1 MPEMN
6 RTNIAVI
13 TERLNH
19 IAATMDDIKPLI
31 AAVSSLQHSND
42 VFDQRINQL
51 TLNSEARY
59 KMLHDQDKRVLVLE
73 RWHKA
78 MIGFSATA
86 MAVLLALAGYTKSF
100 IETIQDERNDTNQ
113 RLTTLELIANNQSIS
128 KALEAKPGKE
138 VPE

>member
-1 MPEMN
+1 MN

-113 RLTTLELIANNQSIS
+113 RLSILELVVNSPNYP
-128 KALEAKPGKE
+128 KALERREEKE
-138 VPE
+138 VSQ